1 MVDGVHGPRIH
12 LVPCP
17 VDLEPEPEPDHV
29 IIQFHQMVVQ
39 IVQVPVHNLHLV
51 TVQAGTMMV
60 VALDMNFVDV
70 GTPAG
75 LGLVITARTNQGFT
89 AGVIEANEFIVFIAS
104 PHLNYILQE
113 KGHLLLCFSGNP
125 NLQELNQQYR
135 HYRRHHGSHRRTD
148 QEYSCRVDGST
159 V

>member
-29 IIQFHQMVVQ
+29 IIQFHQMVEQ

-60 VALDMNFVDV
+60 VALDINRVGV
-70 GTPAG
+70 GTLAG
-75 LGLVITARTNQGFT
+75 LGIAITARTNQGFT

-113 KGHLLLCFSGNP
+113 TGHPHPCFSGNP
-125 NLQELNQQYR
+125 NLPKLIRQ
-135 HYRRHHGSHRRTD
+135 
-148 QEYSCRVDGST
+148 
-159 V
+159 

>member
-75 LGLVITARTNQGFT
+75 LGIVITARTNQGFT
-89 AGVIEANEFIVFIAS
+89 AGVIEANELMF
-104 PHLNYILQE
+104 
-113 KGHLLLCFSGNP
+113 LLLYP
-125 NLQELNQQYR
+125 I
-135 HYRRHHGSHRRTD
+135 
-148 QEYSCRVDGST
+148 
-159 V
+159 

>member
-51 TVQAGTMMV
+51 TVQVGTMMV
-60 VALDMNFVDV
+60 VALGINRVDV
-70 GTPAG
+70 GTLAG
-75 LGLVITARTNQGFT
+75 MGSVKLARTNQAFT
-89 AGVIEANEFIVFIAS
+89 AGVIEANESRF
-104 PHLNYILQE
+104 
-113 KGHLLLCFSGNP
+113 LLLYPICIIFHKKQVIPSFTS
-125 NLQELNQQYR
+125 LVIQISQ
-135 HYRRHHGSHRRTD
+135 S
-148 QEYSCRVDGST
+148 
-159 V
+159 